1 MFRKIRQ
8 ANPQRLSN
16 KPCVYIGQSYFP
28 PEIRFEQHKEG
39 YRSNKYAKEYGIA
52 LKPELYDKYNPIPT
66 RKDAVEIEAW
76 LAKELRKKG
85 IQFGMDNTT
94 LVITTGRALRFFALT
109 GSICPSSG
117 LSSTL

>member
-1 MFRKIRQ
+1 MARAKKKYYVYVIELDKKVKSFRKIRQ

-16 KPCVYIGQSYFP
+16 KPCVYIGQSYYP

-39 YRSNKYAKEYGIA
+39 YKSNKYAKEYGIA

-66 RKDAVEIEAW
+66 RKDAEEIEAW

-85 IQFGMDNTT
+85 YTVWYG
-94 LVITTGRALRFFALT
+94 
-109 GSICPSSG
+109 
-117 LSSTL
+117 

>member
-1 MFRKIRQ
+1 MARAKKKYYVYAIELDKKVKSFRKIRQ

-16 KPCVYIGQSYFP
+16 KPCVYIGQSYYP

-66 RKDAVEIEAW
+66 RKDAEEIEAW

-85 IQFGMDNTT
+85 YTVWYG
-94 LVITTGRALRFFALT
+94 
-109 GSICPSSG
+109 
-117 LSSTL
+117 